1 MARAVASSGIAP
13 ASAAM
18 APRPACVSSSRRV
31 MCAPRDVRSI
41 RAGAPGASTSDDV
54 RYLDIHEEDALD
66 GKRLASWIRQAAKL
80 PGW

>member
-1 MARAVASSGIAP
+1 
-13 ASAAM
+13 
-18 APRPACVSSSRRV
+18 
-31 MCAPRDVRSI
+31 VRSI